1 MRPVIT
7 FLTDFGPAA
16 PAVCRGVMFGIS
28 PDANIIDINH
38 QVPRYSIREGAGRSS
53 FALKYMPVGTHVA
66 VVDPG
71 VGTERLPIGLQVAR
85 GDVLIGPDNGLLMP
99 AAGTLGG
106 VVEAR
111 ALENR
116 ELMLPVI
123 SSSFHGRDIFSPMAA
138 HLANGVPFEKVGPTV
153 PTDELV
159 GLPEIRPSV
168 GEGVLDTSIVSILI
182 YGNVTLAGTAD
193 DLGRGH
199 RAARDRPTA
208 GHRLPGLRGP
218 RTDPGADRLGAHVRS
233 GPGRL
238 VAVDVRLGRAAVA
251 RRQPGRRRSP
261 PWARPRPTRAHP
273 RRLIASAPTEPMAG
287 PLISFL
293 TDFGPESAPAVCR
306 GVMWGIAPDAR
317 ILDLTHNVRK
327 FAVRD
332 GAFLLSRM
340 VGYLP
345 VGVHV
350 AVVDPGVGTAR
361 RPIAI
366 RTARG
371 DALVGPD
378 NGLLMPAARVLG
390 GVAVAY
396 EITASEL
403 FLTTV
408 SSTFHGRDI
417 FSPVAA
423 HLANGLAIEAVG
435 PSVDPARWSTS
446 ACPRPASARVGWKR
460 RSCSSTPSATRASP
474 ASRLTWHG
482 PPVELVPGQD
492 FRVLGGA
499 LPVGGLDVPWHAT
512 FGDVAAGQPLLYED
526 ADYGGLGIS
535 VNQGSAAER
544 YGLVIDTPVRIEAV
558 GA

>member
-1 MRPVIT
+1 
-7 FLTDFGPAA
+7 
-16 PAVCRGVMFGIS
+16 
-28 PDANIIDINH
+28 
-38 QVPRYSIREGAGRSS
+38 
-53 FALKYMPVGTHVA
+53 
-66 VVDPG
+66 
-71 VGTERLPIGLQVAR
+71 
-85 GDVLIGPDNGLLMP
+85 
-99 AAGTLGG
+99 
-106 VVEAR
+106 
-111 ALENR
+111 
-116 ELMLPVI
+116 
-123 SSSFHGRDIFSPMAA
+123 
-138 HLANGVPFEKVGPTV
+138 
-153 PTDELV
+153 
-159 GLPEIRPSV
+159 
-168 GEGVLDTSIVSILI
+168 
-182 YGNVTLAGTAD
+182 
-193 DLGRGH
+193 
-199 RAARDRPTA
+199 
-208 GHRLPGLRGP
+208 
-218 RTDPGADRLGAHVRS
+218 
-233 GPGRL
+233 
-238 VAVDVRLGRAAVA
+238 
-251 RRQPGRRRSP
+251 
-261 PWARPRPTRAHP
+261 
-273 RRLIASAPTEPMAG
+273 MAG

-403 FLTTV
+403 LLTTV

-435 PSVDPARWSTS
+435 PSVDPAALVDLRL
-446 ACPRPASARVGWKR
+446 PEARVGEGR
-460 RSCSSTPSATRASP
+460 LETAVLFIDSFGNA
-474 ASRLTWHG
+474 RLTG
-482 PPVELVPGQD
+482 QPADLARAAGRELVPGQD

-544 YGLVIDTPVRIEAV
+544 NGLVIDTPVRIEAV